1 MGFSKEIA
9 KLEEQLQLITEVKVY
24 TDRNLELLNESH
36 AEIRKIISLLYK
48 KHANVFGNLYNYD
61 LKEIRNNRKN
71 VSLNKHNSNN
81 QDVLMIYRNSLESVI
96 ETTIEYIAE
105 YVH

>member
-1 MGFSKEIA
+1 MGFNKEIS
-9 KLEEQLQLITEVKVY
+9 KLEEQLQLITPIKVY

-36 AEIRKIISLLYK
+36 AEIRKIISLLYR
-48 KHANVFGNLYNYD
+48 KHANIFGNLYNYD

-71 VSLNKHNSNN
+71 VSLNKYNN
-81 QDVLMIYRNSLESVI
+81 DVLIVYIDSLKNTI
-96 ETTIEYIAE
+96 ERTIEYIEE